1 MRLNSEQLADLKRLA
16 TESFGA
22 DAVVRVF
29 GSRVDDVARGGDV
42 DILVEVSTP
51 IERPALAAARLA
63 ARMSR
68 ALLGRN
74 VDVVLRAPNLVVH
87 PIHDIA
93 RRRGQRL

>member
-22 DAVVRVF
+22 DAVVCIF
-29 GSRVDDVARGGDV
+29 GSRVDDAARGGDV
-42 DILVEVSTP
+42 DILVEVPTP

-74 VDVVLRAPNLVVH
+74 VDVVLRAPNLAVH